1 MHSLNMPHPKCR
13 AHLAVKPAVAAVA
26 LDPKLAR
33 AAGSGEEGTLLS
45 QMAISNWNK
54 EGHGA
59 DASEKRAL
67 MGAAA
72 AEIRSS
78 CQSFSAPSCSPVL
91 VAAVWA
97 GVVALAA

>member
-54 EGHGA
+54 EGPRKGMARMQAKSGH
-59 DASEKRAL
+59 
-67 MGAAA
+67 
-72 AEIRSS
+72 
-78 CQSFSAPSCSPVL
+78 
-91 VAAVWA
+91 
-97 GVVALAA
+97 